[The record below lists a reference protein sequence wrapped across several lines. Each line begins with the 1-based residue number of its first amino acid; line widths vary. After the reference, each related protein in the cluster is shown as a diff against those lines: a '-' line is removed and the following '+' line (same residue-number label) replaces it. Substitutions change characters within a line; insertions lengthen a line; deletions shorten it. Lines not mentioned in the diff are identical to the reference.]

1 VPLSQVHAGIRW
13 LRFSDRNLR
22 LGHLLAKENYLRNLL
37 RSIVAALALTALLV
51 GVGVLSASAGGGK
64 TAKVF
69 STGGGDKK
77 PACGK
82 GRDDFCTALPNMTV
96 FTNQA
101 DNKRNPF
108 EAPSNGRIVAWAIKL
123 GHKPSNK
130 TPSGEPDAKSNLE
143 FFQDNF
149 GNEKYGKGPAARL
162 AILKRQ
168 GSGIEFK
175 LADQSPAVKLTGPFF
190 HKETIITLD
199 RPLPIKQ
206 GEVVGL
212 TSLTWIP
219 TVLPK
224 DMGGGKA
231 GWRASMKKNV
241 GCTVDDQIA
250 AKAQKKI
257 GSIREYG
264 CKFDARLF
272 YKAYFVPN

>member
-1 VPLSQVHAGIRW
+1 MRS
-13 LRFSDRNLR
+13 
-22 LGHLLAKENYLRNLL
+22 LL

-51 GVGVLSASAGGGK
+51 GIGVLSANAGGGK
-64 TAKVF
+64 DAKVF
-69 STGGGDKK
+69 TTGGGDKK

-82 GRDDFCTALPNMTV
+82 KPDDFCTALPSMTV

-108 EAPSNGRIVAWAIKL
+108 VAPSNGRIVAWAIKL

-130 TPSGEPDAKSNLE
+130 SPGGNPDTKSNLE
-143 FFQDNF
+143 FFQDLF
-149 GNEKYGKGPAARL
+149 GNEKYGKGPVARL

-175 LADQSPAVKLTGPFF
+175 LADQSPAVKLTGPFY
-190 HKETIITLD
+190 HASTVITLD
-199 RPLPIKQ
+199 RPMPIKQ
-206 GEVVGL
+206 GEIVGL
-212 TSLTWIP
+212 SSLTWVP

-224 DMGGGKA
+224 DRGGGKA
-231 GWRASMKKNV
+231 GWRASMKKNQ
-241 GCTVDDQIA
+241 GCTEADQID
-250 AKAQKKI
+250 AKPQKKI